1 LTSNVVR
8 KNDEINNKY
17 FLILKQYLTSIK
29 DNINLYREI
38 DSKIFKIITYL
49 PSIENKNLNFIK
61 NNINIEFGEKILKY
75 SEFIR
80 DKNKINNLLSSL
92 LIDYKN
98 EPESFSKNDIIIKTY
113 DILNEMKFIY
123 PKFK

>member
-1 LTSNVVR
+1 MTSNVVR